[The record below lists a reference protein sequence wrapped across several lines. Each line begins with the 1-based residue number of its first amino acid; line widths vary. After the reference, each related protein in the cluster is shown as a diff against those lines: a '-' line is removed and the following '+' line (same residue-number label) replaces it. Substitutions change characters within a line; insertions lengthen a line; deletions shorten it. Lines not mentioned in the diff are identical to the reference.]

1 MKQSNFTL
9 GFIITLLSS
18 LSFGFICFLGSIFL
32 SLGNLNQ
39 SIIVGTAVSS
49 LLCFTAL
56 GAARLKRTKKNFKS
70 SRVWEILLLIL
81 FTGLTTVFTWF
92 IFPHYFVVNEQSVV
106 IQKQLN
112 ASLTESRNMFSAYEN
127 YANSRQ
133 KDYKTVLQLVLDNYE
148 AGIGNEDYLS
158 YGFVLDGPSNDMQI
172 ESKIRMMNLELFPSS
187 YENLKKDDL
196 KWIEEYQ
203 QIVKNWEKKPLG
215 IIDVIKNIEK
225 KANSSRKKLVAI
237 SGYRS
242 IKEPEPD
249 TDILV
254 SPISKDVKKYF
265 TTKRAPTLFSLFLSV
280 FLYSM
285 MLLSWFTSKRE
296 INGSRTA
303 SYEVVL

>member
-39 SIIVGTAVSS
+39 SIIVGTSVSA

-106 IQKQLN
+106 IQKKLN
-112 ASLTESRNMFSAYEN
+112 ASLTESKNMFSAYEN

-133 KDYKTVLQLVLDNYE
+133 RDYKTVLQSVVLNCQT
-148 AGIGNEDYLS
+148 GTGCEDYLD
-158 YGFVLDGPSNDMQI
+158 YGFNLNGPSNGMQI
-172 ESKIRMMNLELFPSS
+172 QSKIRMMNIELFPSN
-187 YENLKKDDL
+187 YEKLKEDNL

-225 KANSSRKKLVAI
+225 KANSSRKKLLEI
-237 SGYRS
+237 SESKARNES
-242 IKEPEPD
+242 T
-249 TDILV
+249 TDFYV

>member
-106 IQKQLN
+106 IQNKLN
-112 ASLTESRNMFSAYEN
+112 ASLTESKNMFSAYEN

-133 KDYKTVLQLVLDNYE
+133 RDYKTVLQSVVLSYQT
-148 AGIGNEDYLS
+148 GIGSEDYLR
-158 YGFVLDGPSNDMQI
+158 YRFDLDGPSKVMQI
-172 ESKIRMMNLELFPSS
+172 KSKIRMMNLELFPSS
-187 YENLKKDDL
+187 YEKLKKDDL

-203 QIVKNWEKKPLG
+203 QIVKNWEKKPMG

-225 KANSSRKKLVAI
+225 KANSSRKKLLEI
-237 SGYRS
+237 SES
-242 IKEPEPD
+242 KAKNESP
-249 TDILV
+249 TDFKV
-254 SPISKDVKKYF
+254 SPISEDVKNLF

>member
-39 SIIVGTAVSS
+39 SIIVGTAVSA

-106 IQKQLN
+106 IQNKLN
-112 ASLTESRNMFSAYEN
+112 ASLTESKNMFSAYEN

-133 KDYKTVLQLVLDNYE
+133 SDYKTVLQSVVLNCQT
-148 AGIGNEDYLS
+148 GIGCEDYLD
-158 YGFVLDGPSNDMQI
+158 YGFNLNGPSNVMQI
-172 ESKIRMMNLELFPSS
+172 QSKIRMMNIELFPSN
-187 YENLKKDDL
+187 YEKLKEDNL

-237 SGYRS
+237 SGSRAKNES
-242 IKEPEPD
+242 T
-249 TDILV
+249 TDFYV

-280 FLYSM
+280 FLSSM

>member
-32 SLGNLNQ
+32 SLGNFIQ
-39 SIIVGTAVSS
+39 SLIVGTAVSAS
-49 LLCFTAL
+49 LCITAL

-106 IQKQLN
+106 IQKKLN
-112 ASLTESRNMFSAYEN
+112 ASLTESKNMFSAYEN

-133 KDYKTVLQLVLDNYE
+133 RDYKTVLQSVVLSYP
-148 AGIGNEDYLS
+148 GLGSEDYLS
-158 YGFVLDGPSNDMQI
+158 YRFDIDGPSNVMQI
-172 ESKIRMMNLELFPSS
+172 QSKIRMMNLELFPSS
-187 YENLKKDDL
+187 YKKLKEDDL

-237 SGYRS
+237 SGSRAKNES
-242 IKEPEPD
+242 T
-249 TDILV
+249 TDFYV

-280 FLYSM
+280 FLSSM

>member
-39 SIIVGTAVSS
+39 SIIVGTAVSA
-49 LLCFTAL
+49 LLCFTSL
-56 GAARLKRTKKNFKS
+56 GAARLKRTKKKFRS
-70 SRVWEILLLIL
+70 FRVLEILLLIL

-92 IFPHYFVVNEQSVV
+92 IFPHYFVVNEQSEI
-106 IQKQLN
+106 IQNKLN
-112 ASLTESRNMFSAYEN
+112 ASLTESKNIFSTYEN

-133 KDYKTVLQLVLDNYE
+133 NDYKTVLESVLLRHE
-148 AGIGNEDYLS
+148 IGTESEDYIE
-158 YGFVLDGPSNDMQI
+158 YGFDLDGPSMDIQI
-172 ESKIRMMNLELFPSS
+172 QSKMTMMNLELFPSS
-187 YENLKKDDL
+187 YGELKKDDL

-203 QIVKNWEKKPLG
+203 IIVKNWEKKPLG
-215 IIDVIKNIEK
+215 IINVIKNIEK

-242 IKEPEPD
+242 IKEPEPN

-265 TTKRAPTLFSLFLSV
+265 TTTGTPTLFSLFLSV

>member
-32 SLGNLNQ
+32 SFGNLNQ
-39 SIIVGTAVSS
+39 SIIEGTAVSA

-112 ASLTESRNMFSAYEN
+112 ASLTESKNMFSAYEN

-133 KDYKTVLQLVLDNYE
+133 RDYKTVLQSVVLSYQT
-148 AGIGNEDYLS
+148 GIGSEDYLR
-158 YGFVLDGPSNDMQI
+158 YRFDLDGPSKVMQI
-172 ESKIRMMNLELFPSS
+172 KSKIRMMNLELFPSS
-187 YENLKKDDL
+187 YEKLKKDDL

-203 QIVKNWEKKPLG
+203 QIVKNWEKKPMG

-237 SGYRS
+237 SGSRARRES
-242 IKEPEPD
+242 T
-249 TDILV
+249 TDFYV

-265 TTKRAPTLFSLFLSV
+265 TTKGTPTLFSLFLSV